1 MKKYLYVFVAVALS
15 FAGCKEKDAPTMAVE
30 DINTYATISGY
41 VFYESPISIDTDGS
55 NLRKDT
61 LPLAGQVIEV
71 KVNGSQYSSKASSVT
86 YTYTATI
93 DKSGKFTLNIPVLE
107 TSSSLS
113 ISSYVIR
120 PFYMQNYPKVNSY
133 SRSSY
138 PYTAYVIEK
147 CKVFYDGWWSLS
159 SPYSVQ
165 PNTQYYCGEQ
175 VISHSN
181 FEKVG
186 L

>member
-41 VFYESPISIDTDGS
+41 VFYESPVSVKMDGS
-55 NLRKDT
+55 LNLDT
-61 LPLAGQVIEV
+61 IGLAGQVIEV

-113 ISSYVIR
+113 ISSYAIR
-120 PFYMQNYPKVNSY
+120 PFYMQNYPKAEYYYNPYTYSY
-133 SRSSY
+133 SY
-138 PYTAYVIEK
+138 EIEK
-147 CKVFYDGWWSLS
+147 CKVFYNGSLS
-159 SPYSVQ
+159 LSIPYSVQ